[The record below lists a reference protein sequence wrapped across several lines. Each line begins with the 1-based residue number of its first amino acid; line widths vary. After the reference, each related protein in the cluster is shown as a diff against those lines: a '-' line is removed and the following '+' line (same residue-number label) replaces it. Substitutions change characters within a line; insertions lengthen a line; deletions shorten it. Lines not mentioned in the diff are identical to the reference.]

1 MIPISQRHRAGLQF
15 LGSLQHFSSSHIR
28 DIAREQFAASEKGR
42 EFARSRGQA
51 GTARPVENAR
61 GKPARRRWI
70 ALPTSTR
77 GFISATWPKRIS
89 CERFRPWRKN
99 ARNALRSSAREPE
112 YQGGSLELDDSVPI
126 PKYYEGVEWHLEPG
140 GWDGYDLATPM
151 FMAGVAPHVFSR
163 GGYAAVEVDQDIR
176 RQRVDV
182 VSLLPKDHY
191 DRIYEPGCGGLGAL
205 AACSKVYPD
214 AELTGS
220 DISTALLQG
229 GHKAARTMGIPI
241 HLKQRD
247 ARDTGEPDE
256 SYDAVLMYAL
266 LHEMPVKVSIDT
278 IREAYRILKPGGDHR
293 DQRPAAI
300 QPRGRVSRPRS
311 WTGKANIAG
320 NRSSARPARWTGRRC
335 SKKSASRCS
344 KRAPWIQGA
353 TPGSTSRPSLE
364 RDAAPG

>member
-1 MIPISQRHRAGLQF
+1 MIQIGQRHRAGLQF

-28 DIAREQFAASEKGR
+28 DLAREQFAATEKGR
-42 EFARSRGQA
+42 KLLEAEVEPEPRAQLKRARE
-51 GTARPVENAR
+51 ARKAALECPAYQHERLYQRYVAEENFVRAIPAVEE
-61 GKPARRRWI
+61 
-70 ALPTSTR
+70 
-77 GFISATWPKRIS
+77 KREECVEVLS
-89 CERFRPWRKN
+89 
-99 ARNALRSSAREPE
+99 REPE
-112 YQGGSLELDDSVPI
+112 YRGGSLELDGSVPI

-191 DRIYEPGCGGLGAL
+191 ERIYEPGCGGLGAL

-220 DISTALLQG
+220 DISTSLLKG
-229 GHKAARTMGIPI
+229 GHKAARNMGIAI

-278 IREAYRILKPGGDHR
+278 IREAFRILKPGGDIVINDPPPFCR
-293 DQRPAAI
+293 VDAFQAAI
-300 QPRGRVSRPRS
+300 LDWESEYRGEPFFSAACSMDWSTVLEEVGFKVLEARALDSR
-311 WTGKANIAG
+311 GY
-320 NRSSARPARWTGRRC
+320 
-335 SKKSASRCS
+335 
-344 KRAPWIQGA
+344 PWVNVA
-353 TPGSTSRPSLE
+353 TKP
-364 RDAAPG
+364 